1 VLDDHPVDD
10 PPDVDERPRSSSAC
24 GGHVREQRHRRG
36 SVGAVQGEV
45 LGHGVAVADEVV
57 LFEGDRTQVVVD
69 GAQDLR
75 ETPAALR
82 PGRVVDHVVGDQ
94 VVEHEIPAR
103 LLATE
108 QFLDHLACAPTT
120 HGDSIPPVDESRA
133 RPRSVLA

>member
-1 VLDDHPVDD
+1 M
-10 PPDVDERPRSSSAC
+10 
-24 GGHVREQRHRRG
+24 
-36 SVGAVQGEV
+36 GAVHGEV

-69 GAQDLR
+69 RAQDLR
-75 ETPAALR
+75 ETAAALR

-94 VVEHEIPAR
+94 VVEHELTAR

-108 QFLDHLACAPTT
+108 QFLDHFTCTPPT
-120 HGDSIPPVDESRA
+120 HGDSIPPADESRA